1 MKDNLRKQQV
11 LIEYLKE
18 LINENSS
25 ENWKVKAEY
34 STDDNDN
41 RVVVVQE
48 QAGNKEVFYGK
59 CNPLF
64 NYYMIDIYGLTIR
77 ECKDLSV
84 LIGTLIGNNVV
95 RDVKYIDE
103 EGNTYNEKWQLMF
116 TQWVNPQAIEYL
128 DIRRIGYNAT
138 LKCVVGKIY
147 SKKEE

>member
-25 ENWKVKAEY
+25 ENWKIKAEY

-48 QAGNKEVFYGK
+48 QAGNKEVFFGE

-103 EGNTYNEKWQLMF
+103 EGNTYDEKWQLMF